1 MIRRTLR
8 GWALASHR
16 NASHLMFMTY
26 AESVLHYIPQEKLLH
41 FECGFESET
50 LYTTM
55 IMALHWATSEF
66 MCVGVEK
73 RFHSKKD

>member
-1 MIRRTLR
+1 MCV
-8 GWALASHR
+8 ALA
-16 NASHLMFMTY
+16 AM
-26 AESVLHYIPQEKLLH
+26 PQENLLH

-73 RFHSKKD
+73 GFIARKIDRRRVV